1 MDPMKSRDTITEC
14 CLIVIPCLNERNH
27 IGGVLMH
34 LTAALPQDGW
44 RIVVADGGSKDGSQ
58 DIVQTAAAQDPR
70 IILLD
75 NPKRLQSAAINLA
88 VARYGEHYEHFIRMD
103 AHGEY
108 PDNYCLDLVA
118 DAAETGADSVVVS
131 LKTVGFNSVQRA
143 AAVAQNSK
151 IGNGGSAH
159 RNCSV
164 GGYVDHGHH
173 ALMRVRAFLAVG
185 GYDETFAYNEDAE
198 LDYRLKRAGYRIWIS
213 GRTAM
218 VYHPRSS
225 ISALF
230 KQYLNYGRGRAKNL
244 RKHKTIPAVRQML
257 PLAVAPA
264 IVGAGLALFFW
275 AALVPA
281 FVWALTCVGYGFY
294 LRIREELP
302 NGPLAGLMAM
312 VMHFAWSIGFWIEI
326 LRRPTG
332 GAS

>member
-1 MDPMKSRDTITEC
+1 MPRQKITDC

-27 IGGVLMH
+27 IGGL
-34 LTAALPQDGW
+34 LSRLSDALPEDGW

-58 DIVQTAAAQDPR
+58 DIVKAAVAHDAR
-70 IILLD
+70 IVLLN

-88 VARYGEHYEHFIRMD
+88 VARFGDQFEYFIRMD

-108 PDNYCLDLVA
+108 PDDYCLDLIT
-118 DAAETGADSVVVS
+118 DASETDADSIVVS
-131 LKTVGFNSVQRA
+131 LKTIGFNSVQRA

-159 RNCSV
+159 RNSTT
-164 GGYVDHGHH
+164 GAYVDHGHH

-185 GYDETFAYNEDAE
+185 GYDETFAHNEDAE
-198 LDYRLKRAGYRIWIS
+198 LDFRLKKSGYKIWMS

-218 VYHPRSS
+218 VYHPRAS
-225 ISALF
+225 IGALF

-244 RKHKTIPAVRQML
+244 RKHKTIPAPRQAL

-275 AALVPA
+275 AALLPA
-281 FVWALTCVGYGFY
+281 FLWAITCVGYGFY
-294 LRIREELP
+294 LKIREDMP

-312 VMHFAWSIGFWIEI
+312 VMHFAWSTGFWFEI
-326 LRRPTG
+326 LRRPIG
-332 GAS
+332 GRP